1 MKNALKTVALTL
13 AMLALISCGEPTLD
27 TSSEAAMEKSLK
39 AMTSELSQEKRE
51 EVAKSVA
58 GVYFIIGLKGAFNGK
73 DQSEI
78 EAEVGEML
86 HGKTAS
92 QIIAIADE
100 IEKEMNQ
107 RNK

>member
-1 MKNALKTVALTL
+1 MQPPRDFDAGNQQGSQAWGLARWTAKMAAL
-13 AMLALISCGEPTLD
+13 
-27 TSSEAAMEKSLK
+27 EKSLK